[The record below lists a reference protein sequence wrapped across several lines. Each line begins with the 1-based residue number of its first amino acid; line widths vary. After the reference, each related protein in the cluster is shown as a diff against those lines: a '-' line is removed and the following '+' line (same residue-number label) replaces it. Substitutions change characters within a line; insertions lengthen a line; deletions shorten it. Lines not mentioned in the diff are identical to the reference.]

1 MRFLHLIIRN
11 ILRRPARTALTGFGI
26 AAGIIIFAGLLS
38 LDHGVKRMVETT
50 GGDLVITVFERY
62 KACPPYSRMPVH
74 YREKIAAV
82 PHVKEV
88 MPVRF
93 LLSNCQ
99 TTTDLVAVHGVE
111 PARLRHFRKLDLPE
125 EQYSAFEGERG
136 AAIVGRAIAEKYG
149 WQVGDQVTL
158 KELRGISFTVRGIFR
173 SPGSSLESVILV
185 DREYLE
191 FAIQEVGITTM
202 FLVLVDGP
210 EHVDQASFQIDSE
223 FANSQTQTKSGPEKA
238 FIAGSIEDFKDM
250 VEFAQVVAYLALLL
264 VLAAIA
270 NSVSMSVRDRLRE
283 MAILKTLGFR
293 RARVV
298 RLVLAE
304 ALVVSVAAAA
314 VGCGIAALILNTGR
328 LSISVEGYT
337 IAPHLSVQIAALSL
351 LAGALLGLVGAY
363 FSARRGA
370 RLPIVTALRE
380 VD

>member
-1 MRFLHLIIRN
+1 MKFFRLTTRN
-11 ILRRPARTALTGFGI
+11 IFRRPTRTALTAFGI
-26 AAGIIIFAGLLS
+26 AGGIIVFATLLS
-38 LDHGVKRMVETT
+38 LDQGVRRMIETT

-62 KACPPYSRMPVH
+62 KACPPYSRLPVH
-74 YREKIAAV
+74 YREKIAAL

-88 MPVRF
+88 APVRF

-111 PARLRHFRKLDLPE
+111 PARLRHFRKLDLPAD
-125 EQYSAFEGERG
+125 QYRAFEGERG
-136 AAIVGRAIAEKYG
+136 AAIVGSAIAEKYG
-149 WQVGDQVTL
+149 WKVGDQVAL
-158 KELRGISFTVRGIFR
+158 KELRGISFVVRGIFR
-173 SPGSSLESVILV
+173 APGSSLDSVILV

-191 FAIQEVGITTM
+191 FAIQEVGVATM

-210 EHVDQASFQIDSE
+210 EHVDQVSLQIDSTFSNFE
-223 FANSQTQTKSGPEKA
+223 TQTKSGPEKA
-238 FIAGSIEDFKDM
+238 FIAGSIEDFKDT
-250 VEFAQVVAYLALLL
+250 VEFAQVVGYLALLL

-304 ALVVSVAAAA
+304 TLVVSIAAAA
-314 VGCGIAALILNTGR
+314 IGCGVAALILNTGR
-328 LSISVEGYT
+328 HSISVEGYT
-337 IAPHLSVQIAALSL
+337 IAPHLSLQIAALSL
-351 LAGALLGLVGAY
+351 LAGALLGLAGAY

-370 RLPIVTALRE
+370 RLAIVAALRE